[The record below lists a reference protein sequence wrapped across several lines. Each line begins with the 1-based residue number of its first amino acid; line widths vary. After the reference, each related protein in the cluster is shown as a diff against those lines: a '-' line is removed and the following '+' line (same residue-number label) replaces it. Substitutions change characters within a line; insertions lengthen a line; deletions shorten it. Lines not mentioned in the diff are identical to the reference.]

1 MPPNRFL
8 PGGGDEISGMEAF
21 RYRHD
26 QLFCEKISLKQLARE
41 IGTPVYVY
49 SRGALEGSLRNFD
62 HAFVDVPH
70 LICYAVKSNS
80 NLSILK
86 LFRDLG
92 AGVDIVSGGELF
104 RSLQVGV
111 DPQKIVFSGVGKK
124 NAEIDYALNTD
135 ILIINVE
142 SKAELDA
149 IEARAKALNHRARV
163 SFRVNPDIDPK
174 THPNISTGLREHKF
188 GISTQEAL
196 PLYQYARGLSH
207 VEVVGISCH
216 IGSQVTSLEPFLQAA
231 QKVFDVLGRLQ
242 EIGIHLQYV
251 NLGGGVGIRYH
262 DESPPSIAEYAQG
275 LRRFF
280 ARKEQVLILE
290 PGRILCGKAGLL
302 LTEVLYVK
310 RSDRRPFVI
319 VDAGMNDLLR
329 PGLYDAYHEIWPV
342 ERNASETFIVDIVGP
357 VCESTDFLAHDR
369 EIPVTQRGDLLA
381 IMDTGAYGFSLS
393 SNYNSRPRPAEV
405 LVRNNTYQIIRERES
420 YEDLVR
426 GEKGI

>member
-1 MPPNRFL
+1 
-8 PGGGDEISGMEAF
+8 MEVF
-21 RYRHD
+21 HYHND
-26 QLFCEKISLKQLARE
+26 QLFCENISLKQLARE
-41 IGTPVYVY
+41 IGTPLYVY
-49 SRGALEGSLRNFD
+49 SRRVLEENFRNFD
-62 HAFVDVPH
+62 NAFADVPH

-104 RSLQVGV
+104 RARQAGM

-135 ILIINVE
+135 ILTFNVE
-142 SKAELDA
+142 SRAELEA
-149 IEARAKALNHRARV
+149 IEARAEFLNHQARI

-174 THPNISTGLREHKF
+174 THPNIATGLREHKF
-188 GISTQEAL
+188 GIGTEDAI
-196 PLYQYARGLSH
+196 PLYQHARRLSH

-216 IGSQVTSLEPFLQAA
+216 IGSQVTSLEPFRQAT
-231 QKVFDVLGRLQ
+231 QKIFDALGRL
-242 EIGIHLQYV
+242 EETGIHLQYV
-251 NLGGGVGIRYH
+251 NLGGGLGIRYH
-262 DESPPSIAEYAQG
+262 DESPPSIADYAQV
-275 LRRFF
+275 LRKVF
-280 ARKEQVLILE
+280 AKKEQVLILE
-290 PGRILCGKAGLL
+290 PGRALCGKAGLL

-310 RSDRRPFVI
+310 KNLHRQFVI

-329 PGLYDAYHEIWPV
+329 PALYDAYHEVWPV
-342 ERNASETFIVDIVGP
+342 DRQASDTFIGDIVGP
-357 VCESTDFLAHDR
+357 VCESTDFFARDR
-369 EIPVTQRGDLLA
+369 RMPVTQKGELLA

-405 LVRNNTYQIIRERES
+405 LVKNNTYQIIRKRES

-426 GEKGI
+426 AEKEF